1 MRIGEVARRTGLK
14 VSAIRFYEAEGLL
27 PRPPRASGRRDFDA
41 KTVERLQLIAAAQR
55 YGFRLGEIREMLACA
70 GEHAPAGGWRA
81 WIAAKVREIDANL
94 ARMTYARRLLMKSL
108 ECECRDL
115 ETCGKTCEWI
125 DTPKRAPGFN
135 ARLLPD

>member
-27 PRPPRASGRRDFDA
+27 PRAPRASGRREFDQ

-55 YGFRLGEIREMLACA
+55 HGFRLGEIREMLALA
-70 GEHAPAGGWRA
+70 SEHAPAGGWRA
-81 WIAAKVREIDANL
+81 WIAAKVREIDANV
-94 ARMTYARRLLMKSL
+94 ARMTYARRLLIKSL

-115 ETCGKTCEWI
+115 ETCGKTCAWI
-125 DTPKRAPGFN
+125 ETPERAPKFR
-135 ARLLPD
+135 ADSLPD

>member
-14 VSAIRFYEAEGLL
+14 ASAIRFYEAEGLL
-27 PRPPRASGRRDFDA
+27 PCAPRASGRREFDA
-41 KTVERLQLIAAAQR
+41 RTIERLQLIAAAQR
-55 YGFRLGEIREMLACA
+55 HGFRLGEIREMLALA
-70 GEHAPAGGWRA
+70 GDQAPAGGWRA

-94 ARMTYARRLLMKSL
+94 ARMNYARRLLIKSL

-115 ETCGKTCEWI
+115 ETCGKICNWI
-125 DTPKRAPGFN
+125 DTPKGAPGFN